1 MIRNFKRTVAVFGV
15 LAATSA
21 GLVACSESSNSSSSD
36 SSAGA
41 SAAAEGSEDISGTL
55 VGEGASSQ
63 QNAMSVWQKAF
74 INAYPNADLSY
85 TASGSGAGVKAFI
98 NNTAVF
104 AGSDSAL
111 KDDEVEPAKERCEG
125 NDAWHLPT
133 TIGPVAIA
141 YNLEGV
147 DVNLSTTTLAK
158 IFKGEI
164 TKWNDKAI
172 AAENEGASL
181 PDQDI
186 KVIFRSDESGTSDNF
201 QKFLKA
207 STGAW
212 DSTGKQFP
220 DAVGEGANGSSGVA
234 DQVASIAGAITYV
247 EAGFAHQKEADGVKI
262 AKIDFGSGPVELS
275 NETVG
280 VALNNLKFK
289 DTGDEHNMVVDS
301 AALFSS
307 KDSGAYP
314 LILTTYNIV
323 CSAGYDEATSA
334 LVKGFFNTVLDNQSS
349 DLEDAGFI
357 PVTGTH
363 LDRLKAAVEAIA

>member
-1 MIRNFKRTVAVFGV
+1 MIRNIKRTAAVFGV

-21 GLVACSESSNSSSSD
+21 GLVACSESSTSSSSN
-36 SSAGA
+36 GA
-41 SAAAEGSEDISGTL
+41 SAVAGAEDISGSL

-74 INAYPNADLSY
+74 IGAYPNADLSY
-85 TASGSGAGVKAFI
+85 TSSGSGAGVKAFI

-111 KDDEVEPAKERCEG
+111 KDDEAAKAKDRCGG

-141 YNLEGV
+141 YNLDGV
-147 DVNLSTTTLAK
+147 DLNLSTGTLAK

-164 TKWNDKAI
+164 KTWDDPAI
-172 AAENEGASL
+172 KAENEGANL
-181 PDQDI
+181 PSEDI
-186 KVIFRSDESGTSDNF
+186 KVIFRSDESGTSENF
-201 QKFLKA
+201 QNFLKA
-207 STGAW
+207 SSGVW

-234 DQVASIAGAITYV
+234 DQVASIKGAITYV
-247 EAGFAHQKEADGVKI
+247 EAGFAKQKESEGVKTT
-262 AKIDFGSGPVELS
+262 KIDFGAGPVALS
-275 NETVG
+275 NESVG

-289 DTGDEHNMVVDS
+289 DTGSEHNMVVDS
-301 AALFSS
+301 NALFAS
-307 KDSGAYP
+307 KDAGAYP

-323 CSAGYDEATSA
+323 CSAGYDESTAK
-334 LVKGFFNTVLDNQSS
+334 LVKAFFNTVLENQGS
-349 DLEDAGFI
+349 DLEQAGFI
-357 PVTGTH
+357 PVAGTH
-363 LDRLKAAVEAIA
+363 LERLKSAVDALS